1 MTTPRLREELLRIG
15 ADAPVAEVPADTWQR
30 ARAGRRR
37 NLAGG
42 AVAAVAAVALVAGL
56 AVGVAGED
64 RTAPPVTDPGSP
76 GVPDRIEAVPSG
88 VSQREDDLDVGLAAA
103 AYLTDDGVPVVIGAT
118 DGRYHLLDLPGATG
132 TALALSRDGSLL
144 AYATTAG
151 LRIVDLTTDELRS
164 DVDTSLIA
172 AGTDVQQL
180 DFATDAD
187 LVVWAGADRTWSRAG
202 RAVVGTDDVSP
213 GGELR
218 DPDAVWAATEL
229 GGFVG
234 VGTGR
239 AWFHDGETDWQRG
252 IEASGTP
259 VAAHAVTPGVLDLR
273 KDGDRYRLF
282 QHDATT
288 DVELQL
294 PVESSADLEVVGWLR
309 DARMVVVGDEGHLVV
324 VRSGD
329 DAAVW
334 DVGDVDD
341 GVEDLTVA
349 TDFMTDDDQLTVHR
363 PEPDWD

>member
-1 MTTPRLREELLRIG
+1 
-15 ADAPVAEVPADTWQR
+15 
-30 ARAGRRR
+30 
-37 NLAGG
+37 
-42 AVAAVAAVALVAGL
+42 
-56 AVGVAGED
+56 
-64 RTAPPVTDPGSP
+64 
-76 GVPDRIEAVPSG
+76 
-88 VSQREDDLDVGLAAA
+88 
-103 AYLTDDGVPVVIGAT
+103 
-118 DGRYHLLDLPGATG
+118 
-132 TALALSRDGSLL
+132 
-144 AYATTAG
+144 
-151 LRIVDLTTDELRS
+151 
-164 DVDTSLIA
+164 
-172 AGTDVQQL
+172 
-180 DFATDAD
+180 
-187 LVVWAGADRTWSRAG
+187 
-202 RAVVGTDDVSP
+202 VVGTDAVSP

-234 VGTGR
+234 VGTAR

-288 DVELQL
+288 DVELQR
-294 PVESSADLEVVGWLR
+294 PVESSDRLEVVGWLR

-334 DVGDVDD
+334 DVGEVDD